1 MTTIGHVRACV
12 PETMVSLAEI
22 LSTQAN
28 SFTDRVGQMAR
39 DVDQELGDWKGAG
52 AAAASAR
59 TLAHQLDANHLA
71 ETVVGLA
78 DHYNAFGT
86 ELSGYR
92 DVLLTTVVHA
102 TEDDGMSVDDAGNVT
117 APKVPPGNEHPSV
130 PGLVQHYLDTQAAG
144 YQSKIQHLL
153 AQFGEAETRAAK
165 AITDSLQLLE
175 SYEKH
180 PNPDVGSKVK
190 DILAGKSKLPDD
202 PQQLHD
208 FWATLTP
215 AEKDALWKHDPY
227 IGNRDGIP
235 VVDRDHYNRMTLHD
249 ELARAR
255 VGDPA
260 LQSKRDDLEKI
271 NKELQQPDRYLMLI
285 DTKSGVTTHAAI
297 ASGNPDLAD
306 HVATFVPGTGSRP
319 SKSMYMDWVDRMRD
333 QARTAGA
340 KNPAVISWLGYDA
353 PPELLD
359 ATHRRYAD
367 AGAGALDR
375 FQNGLRASHIG
386 APSYN
391 TVVGHSYGTTLIG
404 DAAGHGRTLNADA
417 VVFVASPGTTVEHAS
432 DLSLTGVRSE
442 DVGNRVYATAAVH
455 DPTPLYAAHRVGK
468 LDDALFGVDP
478 GPAVHDPYNPNG
490 TGPAPPKVSG
500 ELDDYGMD
508 PTDPDFHGRS
518 FPSDPG
524 PTSELGLNGDAHNKY
539 WEPGSRSL
547 EGMGHIIAGKGDK
560 ATQIPPAP
568 PQVAQT
574 QPVPTPPP
582 PGNR

>member
-12 PETMVSLAEI
+12 PETMVSLAEV
-22 LSTQAN
+22 LATQTN
-28 SFTDRVGQMAR
+28 TFTDRVGQMAR
-39 DVDQELGDWKGAG
+39 DVDHELGDWKGAG

-153 AQFGEAETRAAK
+153 AQFGDAEARAAK
-165 AITDSLQLLE
+165 AITDSLQLLDT
-175 SYEKH
+175 YEKH
-180 PNPDVGSKVK
+180 PSPDVGSKVK
-190 DILAGKSKLPDD
+190 DILAGKARLPDD

-235 VVDRDHYNRMTLHD
+235 VVDRDHYNRMTLQD

-255 VGDPA
+255 AGDPA
-260 LQSKRDDLEKI
+260 LQGKRDDLEKI
-271 NKELQQPDRYLMLI
+271 SKELQHPDRYLMLL
-285 DTKSGVTTHAAI
+285 DTKSGATTHAAI

-333 QARTAGA
+333 QAGVAGA

-367 AGAGALDR
+367 AGADALNR
-375 FQNGLRASHIG
+375 FQNGLRASHVG

-391 TVVGHSYGTTLIG
+391 TVVGHSYGTTLVG
-404 DAAGHGRTLNADA
+404 DAASHGRTLNADA

-432 DLSLTGVRSE
+432 DLSLTGVRPE
-442 DVGNRVYATAAVH
+442 EVGSRVYATAAVH

-468 LDDALFGVDP
+468 LDDVIGGVSS
-478 GPAVHDPYNPNG
+478 GPDIYDPYNP
-490 TGPAPPKVSG
+490 TAPPPKAAG
-500 ELDDYGMD
+500 GLDDYGMD
-508 PTDPDFHGRS
+508 PTDPDFRGRT

-524 PTSELGLNGDAHNKY
+524 PTSELGLNGAAHNQY
-539 WEPGSRSL
+539 WEPGNRSL

-568 PQVAQT
+568 PPVAQT